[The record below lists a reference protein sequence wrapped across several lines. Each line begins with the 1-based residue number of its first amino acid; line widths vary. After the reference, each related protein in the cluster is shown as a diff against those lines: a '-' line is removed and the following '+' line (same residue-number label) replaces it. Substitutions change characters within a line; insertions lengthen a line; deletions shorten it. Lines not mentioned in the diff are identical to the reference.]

1 LRDVVDLTER
11 LRAWSYARQRLG
23 EPAATLGAALRD
35 VVAVYATHPTA
46 PLALWARAGSF
57 SADRYRRLD
66 RDRRAVRIPAMR
78 RTVFLVP
85 ARSAAR
91 VFAAT
96 RASPAHTLRPLRRL
110 GVSDAG
116 FRAEAERVLVAAR
129 RPAPARALEEATG
142 IPGDRL
148 AAVLRALR
156 FEGRILAIAG
166 ESLLG
171 SPHRYVT
178 TTDWLPEGLGSED
191 PEDALGWLAGA
202 YLRAYGQARIE
213 DFAWWSGATARA
225 AASAIERQATVDVGD
240 GLLLPV
246 GDRAR
251 FGRMPRL
258 GASVA
263 VLPRWDAYTMGYA
276 PDGRRRLVH
285 PDVQDR
291 VYSPMGVGLPGDGNP
306 VVLVDGEAVATW
318 TFSRADGIGLQPFDT
333 LGPRV
338 GRRVRE
344 RLADVARL
352 LSSGEVDAR
361 SGERA

>member
-23 EPAATLGAALRD
+23 EPAATLGAALHD

-46 PLALWARAGSF
+46 PLALWARAATFTPG
-57 SADRYRRLD
+57 RYRRLD

-85 ARSAAR
+85 ARNAAR

-96 RASPAHTLRPLRRL
+96 RASPAHTFRPLRRL

-116 FRAEAERVLVAAR
+116 YRAEAERVLAAAR
-129 RPAPARALEEATG
+129 SPAAVRALEEATG
-142 IPGDRL
+142 MPGDRL

-166 ESLLG
+166 DSLLR
-171 SPHRYVT
+171 SPHRYVA
-178 TTDWLPEGLGSED
+178 TTDWLPEGLDSAD
-191 PEDALGWLAGA
+191 RADALGWLAGE
-202 YLRAYGQARIE
+202 YLRAYGPARIE
-213 DFAWWSGATARA
+213 DFAWWSGATVRA
-225 AASAIERQATVDVGD
+225 ATSAIERHEPVDVGD
-240 GLLLPV
+240 GLRLPV
-246 GDRAR
+246 RDREG
-251 FGRMPRL
+251 FGRVPRL
-258 GASVA
+258 RASVA

-291 VYSPMGVGLPGDGNP
+291 VYSPTGVGLPGDGNP
-306 VVLVDGEAVATW
+306 VVLVNGEVVATW

-333 LGPRV
+333 LGPRAS
-338 GRRVRE
+338 RRVRE

-352 LSSGEVDAR
+352 LSSREVGAR